1 MIKYQKN
8 KKTSLKIRKNKNF
21 IKRKRSTF
29 LGYKIKLVLTYFF
42 IFCLISSICIFLSSA
57 VLFKINEIEVLGDV
71 ICDSNFLI
79 EKSGIKLGDNLFFVD
94 SKYISNKLEKEFSE
108 IDTIDI
114 IKDFPHKLV
123 INVKKAHKAFA
134 IKSNENYIFIS
145 EKGKVLEIS
154 DNRLENIILLDGI
167 PLESFEIG
175 KEIVFKDRSFFGK
188 LLEFIEKM
196 KNNNLSKIIEVN
208 FNNGCSIYINY
219 DNRIKINFGYYE
231 NIDYKIKTAAEII
244 NNKLGAAESGELDV
258 SEISKE
264 NRSYFTPS
272 Y

>member
-1 MIKYQKN
+1 M
-8 KKTSLKIRKNKNF
+8 
-21 IKRKRSTF
+21 
-29 LGYKIKLVLTYFF
+29 
-42 IFCLISSICIFLSSA
+42 
-57 VLFKINEIEVLGDV
+57 
-71 ICDSNFLI
+71 
-79 EKSGIKLGDNLFFVD
+79 D

-114 IKDFPHKLV
+114 IKNFPHKLV

-134 IKSNENYIFIS
+134 IKSNENYVFIS
-145 EKGKVLEIS
+145 EKGKVVEIS
-154 DNRLENIILLDGI
+154 DDRLENIILLDGI